1 MAFLRITI
9 TALFLLAG
17 CFDNDGSGETN
28 IVKPLG
34 EPIRQIANFS
44 QPTKAIALVAGIA
57 HVCAHLEDYTI
68 KCWGDNGL
76 GALTIQSARNS
87 QKKYYDVSKAAFT
100 KLTASGADTCGIL
113 KDPPYE
119 GIPVCFGQEGES
131 FDVPH
136 EKVKDIST
144 GDVTCFIKPDD
155 TLACVGKKKWLFTS
169 TTVSEI
175 RAAQLPK
182 WGIDPSSGAEGQDYS
197 TKRFKNVKMG
207 YQSLK
212 ICAQGHD
219 DVVYCMGE
227 NRTTPASS
235 IFGPQ
240 PLLDYEPGDSE
251 FGFSLMKDGTP
262 HLLGSPGYPKI
273 LNIKSPKLLKYK
285 RIFAH
290 GEGF

>member
-1 MAFLRITI
+1 MRAYR
-9 TALFLLAG
+9 
-17 CFDNDGSGETN
+17 CF
-28 IVKPLG
+28 
-34 EPIRQIANFS
+34 
-44 QPTKAIALVAGIA
+44 
-57 HVCAHLEDYTI
+57 
-68 KCWGDNGL
+68 W
-76 GALTIQSARNS
+76 AR
-87 QKKYYDVSKAAFT
+87 
-100 KLTASGADTCGIL
+100 
-113 KDPPYE
+113 
-119 GIPVCFGQEGES
+119 GES
-131 FDVPH
+131 VDVPH

-290 GEGF
+290 GEGFLTAPGNTYENGSSIPENTLIIASRGILQEGVLDFVITESSYKADRFSIGCLLTDKGKVRCQNLSKKSSPTNQTDVLDNIPARDC